1 MKDLKEFDI
10 SFIGLK
16 EGIHQFDYKI
26 EKEFFYFFN
35 YEEFYNSNV
44 NVNLSPSAKTISS
57 IPTLDISSFLL
68 IAI

>member
-26 EKEFFYFFN
+26 EKEFFDFFN

-44 NVNLSPSAKTISS
+44 HVSL
-57 IPTLDISSFLL
+57 SFLKKL
-68 IAI
+68 LMNVVLEFD